1 MGVIIYSDMRYFLS
15 SKCALKW
22 LEVPSVY
29 NISTDELYEPDK
41 AGFEFLKKCS
51 DEDGGDAGES
61 DTEFIEYCLSEA
73 ILDDK
78 KRSAKRPPLV
88 KAPAPSL
95 RYLELQVTK
104 ACNLRCRHCYIGP
117 PDKLEL
123 SLEKTQKTLDEFE
136 EMQGLRLL
144 ITGGEPLLHREFS
157 AINSILPGYA
167 FRKILFTN
175 GLLLTKG
182 ILKRLNVN
190 EIQVSVDGLE
200 QGHEALRGEGT
211 FRKTMDAIRRALDS
225 GLAVSISTM
234 VHSAN
239 LGEFGEMER
248 LFRDIGIREWTVD
261 SPCLE
266 GNLRDNPAFQ
276 LSPEIAG
283 KYLRYGYGEGLHGG
297 GDGFGCGLH
306 LASVTADGRVAKCL
320 FYNDVPAGNI
330 DEGLAVCWSRIPPVR
345 LDELKCDCEFI
356 NTCRGGCRF
365 RAGLSGDV
373 YGKDLY
379 RCVAVLKP

>member
-1 MGVIIYSDMRYFLS
+1 M
-15 SKCALKW
+15 KW

-29 NISTDELYEPDK
+29 NISTDELYELDG
-41 AGFEFLKKCS
+41 AAFDFLRKCS
-51 DEDGGDAGES
+51 DGAGCEGNGS
-61 DTEFIEYCLSEA
+61 TGEFLEYALNEGILINELS
-73 ILDDK
+73 I
-78 KRSAKRPPLV
+78 AKRPPLI
-88 KAPAPSL
+88 KAPLPSL
-95 RYLELQVTK
+95 RYLELQITR
-104 ACNLRCRHCYIGP
+104 ACNLMCRHCYLGP
-117 PDKLEL
+117 PESSELGIEKIQKLL
-123 SLEKTQKTLDEFE
+123 VEFE

-157 AINSILPGYA
+157 AINSILPDYA

-182 ILKRLNVN
+182 VLKSLNVN
-190 EIQVSVDGLE
+190 EIQVSVDGLK
-200 QGHEALRGEGT
+200 QGHGSLRGEGT
-211 FRKTMDAIRRALDS
+211 FGKTMDALRRALDS
-225 GLAVSISTM
+225 GFAVSISTM

-261 SPCLE
+261 SPCPE

-306 LASVTADGRVAKCL
+306 LASVTADGRVAKCS
-320 FYNDVPAGNI
+320 FYNDVSVGNI
-330 DEGLAVCWSRIPPVR
+330 DEGLADCWSRIPPVR

-356 NTCRGGCRF
+356 NICRGGCRF
-365 RAGLSGDV
+365 RAGLLGDV
-373 YGKDLY
+373 YGKDPY
-379 RCVAVLKP
+379 RCVAVLKS